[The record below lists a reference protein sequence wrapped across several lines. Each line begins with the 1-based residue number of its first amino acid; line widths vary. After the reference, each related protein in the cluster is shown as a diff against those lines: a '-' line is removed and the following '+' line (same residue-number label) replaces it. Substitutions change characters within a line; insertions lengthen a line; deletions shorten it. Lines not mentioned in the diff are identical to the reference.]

1 MHSIFPQEKPSQVPF
16 SSQKAFI
23 TDDNI
28 QSTFSEGE
36 GESQTLQYSSA
47 KCHLS
52 ILIQHWTIPLST
64 LRCQTADVVDIC

>member
-1 MHSIFPQEKPSQVPF
+1 MHSIFSQEKPSQVPL

-36 GESQTLQYSSA
+36 SQTLSAAQPNVTDQSS
-47 KCHLS
+47 S
-52 ILIQHWTIPLST
+52 ST
-64 LRCQTADVVDIC
+64 GPSH